1 MSFSLKFCAQPLFFS
16 PCASPSP
23 QPFIRSLND
32 STRQCAASFT
42 EHLTF
47 ALVGQP
53 SSDGPDGLLP
63 KLQALKEQVTTI
75 FACAPDA
82 RKRRAGRLAR
92 SALNMPNRA
101 SHAHTKSVY
110 LLDTHTKT
118 NPQCKHLGW
127 AHTRVVESTRCKNLS
142 DAAVC
147 ADSFALF
154 ICKEWG
160 GSAC

>member
-75 FACAPDA
+75 FACAPA
-82 RKRRAGRLAR
+82 RTQAPSRKAGPIGSKHAKQGLAR
-92 SALNMPNRA
+92 PHKKRVLTG
-101 SHAHTKSVY
+101 HAHENK
-110 LLDTHTKT
+110 
-118 NPQCKHLGW
+118 PEMQALGMG
-127 AHTRVVESTRCKNLS
+127 AHTRGRIYQMQESVRCCGVRRF
-142 DAAVC
+142 VC
-147 ADSFALF
+147 IVYL
-154 ICKEWG
+154 
-160 GSAC
+160 